1 MHLKNILIVVTDIEK
16 SKRFYQE
23 LFGLTVTVDFGE
35 NVILTEGLVL
45 QEKKAW
51 EDLIGREVKTAANNA
66 ELYFEENDMDGLI
79 KKLESGRFPINYV
92 NPPTEQERRVIRI
105 YDPDGH
111 IIEIAETLEC
121 VARKYLMSGMTVSE
135 TAKKMR
141 LPMDVIKE
149 MEVGLQES
157 SKNLE

>member
-1 MHLKNILIVVTDIEK
+1 MHLKNILIVVSDIEK

-79 KKLESGRFPINYV
+79 KKLESSRFPINYV

-121 VARKYLMSGMTVSE
+121 VARRYLMSGMTVSD

>member
-23 LFGLTVTVDFGE
+23 LFGLMVAVDFGE

-51 EDLIGREVKTAANNA
+51 EELIGREVKTAANNA

-79 KKLESGRFPINYV
+79 KKLESSRFPINYV

-121 VARKYLMSGMTVSE
+121 VARKYLMSGMTVFE

>member
-1 MHLKNILIVVTDIEK
+1 MHLKNILIVVSDIEK

-23 LFGLTVTVDFGE
+23 LFGLMVAVDFGE

-92 NPPTEQERRVIRI
+92 NLPTEQERRVIRI

-121 VARKYLMSGMTVSE
+121 VARRYLMSGMTVSD

>member
-1 MHLKNILIVVTDIEK
+1 MHLKNILIVVSDIEK

-79 KKLESGRFPINYV
+79 KKLESSRFPINYV
-92 NPPTEQERRVIRI
+92 NSPTEQERRVIRI

-121 VARKYLMSGMTVSE
+121 VARRYLMSGMTVSE

>member
-1 MHLKNILIVVTDIEK
+1 
-16 SKRFYQE
+16 
-23 LFGLTVTVDFGE
+23 
-35 NVILTEGLVL
+35 
-45 QEKKAW
+45 
-51 EDLIGREVKTAANNA
+51 
-66 ELYFEENDMDGLI
+66 MDGLI

-92 NPPTEQERRVIRI
+92 NSPTEQERRVIRI

-121 VARKYLMSGMTVSE
+121 VARRYLMSGMTVSD